1 MKNWLT
7 QYFKDFVHNVIV
19 HPLMCFMP
27 SKYAHILHD
36 KNANWAFG
44 LGRTDELDLE
54 GVKKTEN
61 T

>member
-19 HPLMCFMP
+19 HPIMCFMP

-44 LGRTDELDLE
+44 EDRTDELNME
-54 GVKKTEN
+54 GVKK
-61 T
+61 